1 MKSKSITGKT
11 ADDIKARLLESA
23 SDGFAPTL
31 AIVFL
36 TPKEQVDGVRA
47 VLSEN
52 DIQIFGATVTD
63 EFTEDG
69 VESEAIAVLLLDMH
83 SDYFKIYCL
92 DINENNAE
100 ETARQ
105 IATDAV
111 DTFSNPAFIVSGSH
125 VTSPGHAILAG
136 LVDVV
141 GPDTTII
148 GGLASNDVLDEGGII
163 FTNTHSSTTSMI
175 CLVIDQ
181 TKVALSGVA
190 VSGWKPMGTLKTITK
205 SEGNRVYTI
214 DNEPALDLLV
224 KYTGIEVDLNDKSD
238 IFTQIGST
246 IPLQVQKEH
255 GSPVMNPPMM
265 FNAHDRS
272 IVFGMIIEQGSQVRF
287 SLPPDFEVIDNV
299 IESGKKIRDD
309 VPDADAM
316 IIFSCIGR
324 LNAFGPMM
332 KTENNGLQELW
343 NVPMAGFFSFGE
355 FGKTPGGKPEFHGT
369 TCSWVVL
376 KEK

>member
-1 MKSKSITGKT
+1 MKAKTIQKKSPQEIH
-11 ADDIKARLLESA
+11 ADLLKSMA
-23 SDGFAPTL
+23 DGFKPTL

-36 TPKEQVDGVRA
+36 TPKQYVEEIRTMLDK
-47 VLSEN
+47 EN
-52 DIQIFGATVTD
+52 IQIFGVTVTD

-69 VESEAIAVLLLDMH
+69 VESDAIAVLLLDMH
-83 SDYFKIYCL
+83 PDYFKIYCR
-92 DINENNAE
+92 DINEDSAE
-100 ETARQ
+100 ETARE
-105 IATDAV
+105 IAIDAV
-111 DTFSNPAFIVSGSH
+111 DAFPNPAFIVSGSH

-141 GPDTTII
+141 GTDATII

-163 FTNTHSSTTSMI
+163 FTNNHSSTTSMI
-175 CLVIDQ
+175 VLVIDQ
-181 TKVALSGVA
+181 TKVSLSGVA

-214 DNEPALDLLV
+214 DDEPALNLLV
-224 KYTGIEVDLNDKSD
+224 KYTGIEVDLNDTSD

-246 IPLQVQKEH
+246 IPLQVHKEH

-272 IVFGMIIEQGSQVRF
+272 IVFGMIIEQGSHVRF

-299 IESGKKIRDD
+299 IESGKKIKDD

-355 FGKTPGGKPEFHGT
+355 FGKTPGGKSEFHGT
-369 TCSWVVL
+369 TCSWLVL
-376 KEK
+376 KER